1 MVENTIESIGL
12 GTAQKLIVQAC
23 AVLSGEEVGL
33 SNALGRVAAI
43 SHIALEAL
51 PGYDGSLRDGYAVG
65 AAAESN
71 DPSCVVFH
79 IIDEVAAGDTR
90 SLSIGMGEAV
100 RIMTGGLIPAGCQ
113 AVIPQEN
120 CSVEG
125 LKVIVPVHPLQQ
137 PKTFIHKKGSQIA
150 EGNVILGKG
159 VTITSEQQ
167 VLLAGT
173 GYNAVDVVKKPKVS
187 FFCTGSELLT
197 DTSADK
203 LAGQRFSGNSHLLSG
218 LINRYGGQ
226 LLEQETVVDDSSQVV
241 ALMERMAGDDC
252 DILISTGGMGPGKF
266 DLIEDAFTQCGGET
280 IYRSLTMRPGKSTLF
295 GKLGDTLFFGLP
307 GPPPAV
313 ELLFHELL
321 RPAFCAL
328 QGLQQCRPQKIQA
341 TLTEDLFLAK
351 RGLLRLKSGVFFLRE
366 GLCLVR
372 PAKRGELSNCYIF
385 CLPEKQSIQIGDIVE
400 IHLTVSCLDS
410 VLSS

>member
-1 MVENTIESIGL
+1 MVENTIKSIDL
-12 GTAQKLIVQAC
+12 EIAQKLIVQAC
-23 AVLSGEEVGL
+23 VVLPHEQIGL
-33 SNALGRVAAI
+33 SNALGRVAAK
-43 SHIALEAL
+43 SHTALEAL

-65 AAAESN
+65 ATAECK
-71 DPSCVVFH
+71 DPSSAVFQ

-90 SLSIGMGEAV
+90 SLTVGMGEAI
-100 RIMTGGLIPAGCQ
+100 RIMTGALIPEGCE

-120 CSVEG
+120 CSIEG

-150 EGNVILGKG
+150 DGNVILGKG
-159 VTITSEQQ
+159 FTINSEQQ

-173 GYNAVDVVKKPKVS
+173 GYKAVEVVEKPKVS

-197 DTSADK
+197 DTSVNK

-226 LLEQETVVDDSSQVV
+226 LLEKEMVVDESSLVV
-241 ALMERMAGDDC
+241 ALMERMAGVDC

-266 DLIEDAFTQCGGET
+266 DLIEDAFAQCGGET
-280 IYRSLTMRPGKSTLF
+280 IYRSINMRPGKSTLF

-341 TLTEDLFLAK
+341 TLTEDLSLAK
-351 RGLLRLKSGVFFLRE
+351 RGLLRLKSGVFSLHE

-385 CLPEKQSIQIGDIVE
+385 CLPEKQSIPKGDMVE

>member
-1 MVENTIESIGL
+1 MVENTVQSIDL
-12 GTAQKLIVQAC
+12 ETAQKWIVQAC
-23 AVLSGEEVGL
+23 AVLTGEETGL
-33 SNALGRVAAI
+33 SDALGRVAAK

-65 AAAESN
+65 KAAESN
-71 DPSCVVFH
+71 DPSCVVFN

-90 SLSIGMGEAV
+90 SLTVDRGEAV
-100 RIMTGGLIPAGCQ
+100 QIMTGGLIPAGCQ
-113 AVIPQEN
+113 AVIPQES

-125 LKVIVPVHPLQQ
+125 QKVIVPVHPLQQ
-137 PKTFIHKKGSQIA
+137 PKTFIHKKGCQIA
-150 EGNVILGKG
+150 EGNVILDKG
-159 VTITSEQQ
+159 ITINSEQQ
-167 VLLAGT
+167 VLLAGS
-173 GYNAVDVVKKPKVS
+173 GYNAVEVVKKPKVS

-203 LAGQRFSGNSHLLSG
+203 QAGQRFSGNSHLLSG
-218 LINRYGGQ
+218 LINRYGGE
-226 LLEQETVVDDSSQVV
+226 LLEQVTVVDDSDQVV
-241 ALMERMAGDDC
+241 ALMERMAGGDC

-266 DLIEDAFTQCGGET
+266 DLIEDAFARCGGET
-280 IYRSLTMRPGKSTLF
+280 IYSSLTMRPGKSTLF

-313 ELLFHELL
+313 QLLFHELL

-341 TLTEDLFLAK
+341 ILAEDLSLGK
-351 RGLLRLKSGVFFLRE
+351 RGLLRLKSGAFYLQD

-372 PAKRGELSNCYIF
+372 PARRGELANCYIF
-385 CLPEKQSIQIGDIVE
+385 CLPEKQSIQKGDMVE